1 MSVTTVYAAEV
12 LDTIAKR
19 RNLEQF
25 TDEVMA
31 LCALMY
37 AFIRPL
43 RRDDNAQA
51 IFDYLTDKCKELGI
65 EADE

>member
-1 MSVTTVYAAEV
+1 MTAIQVMNMTAE
-12 LDTIAKR
+12 R

-51 IFDYLTDKCKELGI
+51 IFDYITDKCKELGI
-65 EADE
+65 EVD